1 MTPTVAQA
9 RRVVARYKGA
19 MEHPSEE
26 ARKEYLKE
34 HPQADPSNH
43 TVTEH
48 EDEEGGAEEELEG
61 KEKKPEKKPSAGN
74 KAKAFFKGLSDK
86 AKAFVSNSSAEVQ
99 KFVSDP
105 DHRKQTMVSAAK
117 AVKDSPKVYAKR
129 VVETARH
136 EVHEFREAGEAIG
149 VVIKGGKM
157 SSKQKKAVTTVAIHM
172 GIALTAAALTSTGV
186 LAGAAVLGKGMAQ
199 KIALKAAAR
208 ALENVHLA
216 QEISHIG
223 HGAHALAH
231 IFTAAAE
238 EEKSEKIGSEE
249 VLAILVLQSVLKELE
264 DFSDEDMTAVLEEA
278 SGETQK
284 MAYVLAKVDQLEP
297 ALESMM
303 TILSEVP
310 VKDFD
315 RILVAARAGSETL
328 KNRVW
333 QRYFSLHL
341 NRTYDKISEL
351 GDPKEI
357 LEDIAAGYKVQTLT
371 VLIWQAL
378 TAISVPRKASPD
390 YAISDI
396 EFNPD
401 PTTHREE
408 ISYSIQVLREWNQE
422 LEKWTKEARITLN
435 SLLPKIRRV
444 IKIKALV

>member
-43 TVTEH
+43 TVTKH
-48 EDEEGGAEEELEG
+48 EGEGGAAEEEPEG
-61 KEKKPEKKPSAGN
+61 KEKKPKEKPSTGN
-74 KAKAFFKGLSDK
+74 RAKAFFKGLSDK
-86 AKAFVSNSSAEVQ
+86 AKAFVTSSSAGVQ
-99 KFVSDP
+99 KFVSDSE
-105 DHRKQTMVSAAK
+105 HRKQTMVNAAK

-129 VVETARH
+129 IVETARH
-136 EVHEFREAGEAIG
+136 EVHEFKEAGEGIG

-157 SSKQKKAVTTVAIHM
+157 SPKQKKAVTTVAIHM
-172 GIALTAAALTSTGV
+172 GIAVTAAALTSTGV
-186 LAGAAVLGKGMAQ
+186 LAGAAALGKGMAQ

-231 IFTAAAE
+231 LFTAAE
-238 EEKSEKIGSEE
+238 GEKSEKVGPEE

-264 DFSDEDMTAVLEEA
+264 NFSDEDMASVLEEA

-303 TILSEVP
+303 IILDEIP
-310 VKDFD
+310 VRDFNS
-315 RILVAARAGSETL
+315 ILVSARTESETL
-328 KNRVW
+328 KDRVW
-333 QRYFSLHL
+333 QKRFVPYLE
-341 NRTYDKISEL
+341 RVYDKIREL
-351 GDPKEI
+351 DGPKEI
-357 LEDIAAGYKVQTLT
+357 FKDVEAGYQVQVLT
-371 VLIWQAL
+371 TLIWQSLAAL
-378 TAISVPRKASPD
+378 MVPRKATPD
-390 YAISDI
+390 YAISNI
-396 EFNPD
+396 EFNPN
-401 PTTHREE
+401 PKTNREE

-422 LEKWTKEARITLN
+422 LEKWIKDAKVTLK

-444 IKIKALV
+444 IKTKALV